1 MTSAPP
7 DRPALPVALP
17 DLAAT
22 HRLAARLAAVL
33 RPGDVVG
40 LAGALGAGKTEFA
53 RAAIGALGGPAE
65 VPSPTF
71 TLVQTYE
78 LGDLTLWHFDL
89 YRLAAPE
96 EALELDIEDAFAE
109 GISLIEWP
117 ERLGAL
123 MAADWLELRLLPGDG
138 PEARCAE
145 LVAHGNWAERLGE
158 IEREADDEAIHG

>member
-1 MTSAPP
+1 MTSASPGRSP
-7 DRPALPVALP
+7 IPVTLP

-22 HRLAARLAAVL
+22 HRLAARLAAIL
-33 RPGDVVG
+33 RPGDVIG

-53 RAAIGALGGPAE
+53 RATIGALGGPAE

-71 TLVQTYE
+71 TLVQTYG
-78 LGDLTLWHFDL
+78 LDNLTLWHFDL

-123 MAADWLELRLLPGDG
+123 MPSNWLELRLLPGNG
-138 PEARCAE
+138 PEARRAE
-145 LVAHGNWAERLGE
+145 LVAHGNWAVRLGK
-158 IEREADDEAIHG
+158 IEHDADDEAIHG

>member
-1 MTSAPP
+1 MTSASPGRAA
-7 DRPALPVALP
+7 RPIALD

-40 LAGALGAGKTEFA
+40 LAGALGAGKTEFT
-53 RAAIGALGGPAE
+53 RAVIGALDGPVE

-78 LGDLTLWHFDL
+78 LDGVTLWHFDL

-96 EALELDIEDAFAE
+96 EALELAIEDAFAE

-123 MAADWLELRLLPGDG
+123 MAADWLELRLLAGDR
-138 PEARCAE
+138 PEARRA
-145 LVAHGNWAERLGE
+145 LLIGHGRWAERLDDV
-158 IEREADDEAIHG
+158 EREASGEAFHG